1 MSAIIFKTVIT
12 FLVVFGLCEMISG
25 IVKFFF
31 DNGRKNKDIFV
42 FIHVRNQEE
51 NIEYI
56 IRCTIFNYL
65 HNYGG
70 RTVPYIVIV
79 DRGST
84 DKTETVSRKLSRDY
98 EFVYY
103 ATEEEYNQFKNDVE
117 SV

>member
-12 FLVVFGLCEMISG
+12 FLVVFVICEMISG

-31 DNGRKNKDIFV
+31 DNGRNNKDVFV

-51 NIEYI
+51 KIEYI

-65 HNYGG
+65 HCYGG
-70 RTVPYIVIV
+70 RTVPNIVIV

-84 DKTETVSRKLSRDY
+84 DKTETIARKLSCDY

>member
-31 DNGRKNKDIFV
+31 NNDRREREVFI

-65 HNYGG
+65 QNYGG

-79 DRGST
+79 DRGSS
-84 DKTETVSRKLSRDY
+84 DDTETISRKLSNDY

-103 ATEEEYNQFKNDVE
+103 ATEEEYNQFKKDTE